1 MMIIDS
7 HTHIFPKDYRLSH
20 EQLLISDATYA
31 DLFQKSAPPSDVES
45 LIQSM
50 DESNINKSVTL
61 GMGWTDIELAS
72 DMNDYLIDSSN
83 KYPGRLIPFC
93 SINPKWG
100 DKALY
105 ELERC
110 FKNGAKGVG
119 EIHPDT
125 QNIDLTSSVEFTPIM
140 QFCEEYDLPV
150 VLHSSEPLG
159 HSYSGKGKTYPSKII
174 EFIRNFQ
181 NNIIICAHFGGGLPF
196 YALMPEIK
204 AILSK
209 VYFDSAATPYLYSS
223 DVYKTVESLVGSR
236 QILFGSDYPVVKHH
250 RSLEHLMN
258 AELDSD
264 TLMTVTYTNINDIL
278 NT

>member
-1 MMIIDS
+1 MAS
-7 HTHIFPKDYRLSH
+7 EKD
-20 EQLLISDATYA
+20 I
-31 DLFQKSAPPSDVES
+31 
-45 LIQSM
+45 
-50 DESNINKSVTL
+50 
-61 GMGWTDIELAS
+61 
-72 DMNDYLIDSSN
+72 
-83 KYPGRLIPFC
+83 
-93 SINPKWG
+93 

-140 QFCEEYDLPV
+140 QFCEKYSLPV

-159 HSYSGKGKTYPSKII
+159 HPYSGKGKTYPSKII

-209 VYFDSAATPYLYSS
+209 VYFDSAAAPYLYSS

-236 QILFGSDYPVVKHH
+236 QILLGSDYPVVKHH

-264 TLMTVTYTNINDIL
+264 TLMAVTYTNINDIL
-278 NT
+278 NS